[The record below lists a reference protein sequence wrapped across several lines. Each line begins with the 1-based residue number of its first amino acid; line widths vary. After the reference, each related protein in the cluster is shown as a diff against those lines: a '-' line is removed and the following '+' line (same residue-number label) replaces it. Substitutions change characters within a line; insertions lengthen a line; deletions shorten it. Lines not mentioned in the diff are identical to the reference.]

1 MKKLASKSGLTLI
14 EMLVT
19 ILILVF
25 LALGIGTCMDSALNI
40 YDESKFESNSAS
52 MANIVNTSLADILR
66 YSDNL
71 TDKRETVSGYFT
83 DSSGTKVTNV
93 DFVFTNYE
101 YAVRDAYFTVSDD
114 GVLRIKNLGDS
125 NAVEL
130 VNTGAYP
137 DLKISSFELTYT
149 AKGTDTDGNP
159 TGGYFEINYTIYSDK
174 DSSLTKDITYIV
186 RSMNPV

>member
-25 LALGIGTCMDSALNI
+25 LVLGIGTCMDSALNI
-40 YDESKFESNSAS
+40 YDEAKFESNSAS

-71 TDKRETVSGYFT
+71 TDKGETVSGYFT
-83 DSSGTKVTNV
+83 DSSGTKVANV

-137 DLKISSFELTYT
+137 DLKISSFKLTYT

-174 DSSLTKDITYIV
+174 DSNLTKDITYIV